1 MIKKQLVTE
10 IRDQAGWGPQSSKAL
25 TKFNEI
31 SKDLGYEAE
40 PFSNAGGMSRETLAN
55 IYEDYLEGVIK
66 KVLENCDFYSCECY
80 RDVELAKQY
89 GFKGHQLPV
98 YPNTGGFNTNLI
110 KKIKV
115 NLAIHHPKNPKINIK
130 NIPAS
135 ANQSLRDMKAEMSNS
150 PLKSILNGLFKTKK

>member
-1 MIKKQLVTE
+1 MEPIKKLLDSQ
-10 IRDQAGWGPQSSKAL
+10 
-25 TKFNEI
+25 KFSE
-31 SKDLGYEAE
+31 
-40 PFSNAGGMSRETLAN
+40 FNAKKKEHDSLQKILLDCLDKKFKG
-55 IYEDYLEGVIK
+55 
-66 KVLENCDFYSCECY
+66 KVLAKNMLN
-80 RDVELAKQY
+80 DVFIIEAMNSAVASQLKLASTSLIEQINNSK
-89 GFKGHQLPV
+89 KIE
-98 YPNTGGFNTNLI
+98 TKI

>member
-1 MIKKQLVTE
+1 V
-10 IRDQAGWGPQSSKAL
+10 
-25 TKFNEI
+25 
-31 SKDLGYEAE
+31 
-40 PFSNAGGMSRETLAN
+40 
-55 IYEDYLEGVIK
+55 
-66 KVLENCDFYSCECY
+66 
-80 RDVELAKQY
+80 LAKNMLNDV
-89 GFKGHQLPV
+89 FIIEAMNSAVASQLKLASASLIEQI
-98 YPNTGGFNTNLI
+98 NNSKKIETKI

>member
-1 MIKKQLVTE
+1 MEPIKKLLDSQ
-10 IRDQAGWGPQSSKAL
+10 
-25 TKFNEI
+25 KFSE
-31 SKDLGYEAE
+31 
-40 PFSNAGGMSRETLAN
+40 FNAKKKEHDSLQKILLDCLDKKFKG
-55 IYEDYLEGVIK
+55 
-66 KVLENCDFYSCECY
+66 KVLAKNMLN
-80 RDVELAKQY
+80 DVFIIEAMNSAVASQLKLASASLIEQINNSK
-89 GFKGHQLPV
+89 K
-98 YPNTGGFNTNLI
+98 NETKI

>member
-1 MIKKQLVTE
+1 MEPIKKLLDGQKFSE
-10 IRDQAGWGPQSSKAL
+10 FNSKKKEHDL
-25 TKFNEI
+25 LQKTFLDCLDKKF
-31 SKDLGYEAE
+31 KG
-40 PFSNAGGMSRETLAN
+40 
-55 IYEDYLEGVIK
+55 
-66 KVLENCDFYSCECY
+66 KVLAKNMLN
-80 RDVELAKQY
+80 DVFIIEAMNSAVASQLKLASASLIEEINNSK
-89 GFKGHQLPV
+89 KIE
-98 YPNTGGFNTNLI
+98 TKI